1 MDHIDSPEWLR
12 NKKVT
17 TNPKNNDD
25 KCFQYTVIVASNH
38 EQIGSHPERI
48 FKIKPFI
55 DQYNWKEINFPSHE
69 KDWKRFES
77 INELIALNILYVPC

>member
-17 TNPKNNDD
+17 INPKNNDN
-25 KCFQYTVIVASNH
+25 KCFQYAVVVALNH
-38 EQIGSHPERI
+38 EQINSHPERI

-55 DQYNWKEINFPSHE
+55 DQYNWEEIRFPSY
-69 KDWKRFES
+69 KQD
-77 INELIALNILYVPC
+77 